1 MMVKKVARRRGGTKN
16 LGANGTIG
24 KAVDKDIGPSN
35 KSGSE
40 GSRFVAL
47 DDEASNAGK
56 QVRNG
61 PNKVG
66 EAQSGGVG

>member
-1 MMVKKVARRRGGTKN
+1 MARRRGGTKN

-24 KAVDKDIGPSN
+24 KVVDKDIGPSN

-47 DDEASNAGK
+47 DEASNAGK

-61 PNKVG
+61 
-66 EAQSGGVG
+66 QIR